1 MMTPTVF
8 DKTDKGR
15 DEIATRATRLAT
27 RLRTLLLL
35 VDGRRNTTEL
45 MASVGG
51 LGLDEKALVELLEGG
66 FIQVSGIGALQVA
79 TALPQSPLDI
89 TPQDTEAAQDMTT
102 ATLAPSRE
110 ADAAVLPSA
119 DPEAPALHPELA
131 EAAALGILREG
142 ETQFQAIYNFFNE
155 TIRSAIGLRGYALQ
169 LRVERAATVTELR
182 ALRQSYLDA
191 VHKAKGPELE
201 HSLRNRLDQLLAL
214 GD

>member
-35 VDGRRNTTEL
+35 VDGRRNTAEL
-45 MASVGG
+45 MASVNG

-66 FIQVSGIGALQVA
+66 FIQVSGTGALQVD
-79 TALPQSPLDI
+79 TAVSHSPLDI
-89 TPQDTEAAQDMTT
+89 APQNTAADLDLDK
-102 ATLAPSRE
+102 AARAPSRE
-110 ADAAVLPSA
+110 TDAAVLPSA
-119 DPEAPALHPELA
+119 GTQSPALDSELA

-169 LRVERAATVTELR
+169 LRVERAATVSELR

-191 VHKAKGPELE
+191 VRKAKGPELE
-201 HSLRNRLDQLLAL
+201 HNLRNRLDQLLAL